1 MYGRKYDFLKR
12 KCDGLEQ
19 RINELDRVYAMLADS
34 QKTLAGKVKALRDH
48 LGVSFID
55 VGITTIGGKKYD
67 TQSQTKPADPKA

>member
-1 MYGRKYDFLKR
+1 MFGRKYDFLKR

-19 RINELDRVYAMLADS
+19 RINELDRVYAMLLECH
-34 QKTLAGKVKALRDH
+34 KTLAGKVKALRDH

-67 TQSQTKPADPKA
+67 TQS